1 MRSSCG
7 SASTARARRRQRLW
21 YAHTAL
27 CGEEEEQT
35 TFSRLHNDL
44 WRAHFEKT
52 GPCYASS
59 AKPPHRP
66 MPNLELWCAEGLEP
80 LQLSKFHKELGS
92 ELAAERD
99 KVIDPKRELAGARHT
114 EPRAPK
120 RLGDVVRMPLAE
132 VETALGIVEFT
143 TAWAAGIPVVVT
155 GLHTY
160 FGQELKLEKL
170 FERHRREKLD
180 FIDSR
185 KQNSDIANLDEYNK
199 MYVELTIDEF
209 VKSFRKSKSEHMLGT
224 HPTVLTYLTYC
235 PVLPLPHPRYV
246 EDEGLAV

>member
-7 SASTARARRRQRLW
+7 SAFTARRASSAAPVVCAHRTLRRL
-21 YAHTAL
+21 A
-27 CGEEEEQT
+27 GEEEEQA

-44 WRAHFEKT
+44 WRAHFERT
-52 GPCYASS
+52 GPCYAS
-59 AKPPHRP
+59 KPPHMP
-66 MPNLELWCAEGLEP
+66 TPNLELWCAEGLEP
-80 LQLSKFHKELGS
+80 LQLGKFSAELGS
-92 ELAAERD
+92 ALAAERD
-99 KVIDPKRELAGARHT
+99 KVIDPSEPAGARHT

-155 GLHTY
+155 GLHPY

-170 FERHRREKLD
+170 FESHRRQKLS

-199 MYVELTIDEF
+199 MYVELTIDQF
-209 VKSFRKSKSEHMLGT
+209 VKSFRKPKAEHMLGT
-224 HPTVLTYLTYC
+224 HPTVLTYFG
-235 PVLPLPHPRYV
+235 PVRYSSYSSQV
-246 EDEGLAV
+246 C

>member
-1 MRSSCG
+1 
-7 SASTARARRRQRLW
+7 
-21 YAHTAL
+21 
-27 CGEEEEQT
+27 
-35 TFSRLHNDL
+35 
-44 WRAHFEKT
+44 
-52 GPCYASS
+52 
-59 AKPPHRP
+59 

-132 VETALGIVEFT
+132 VETPQGVEKFT
-143 TAWAAGIPVVVT
+143 RAWGAGIPVVVT

-224 HPTVLTYLTYC
+224 HPTVLTYFGTVRYSPHGPYVLRYC

-246 EDEGLAV
+246 EDEGLAVGQVVRRGVP